1 MITPDYRV
9 YLQNTPCMTY
19 AQVFDLF
26 EQKKVAPKDKYQLG
40 IYYFNPSDTQRI
52 EDLER
57 FVQNVPNKLLEPG
70 I

>member
-1 MITPDYRV
+1 
-9 YLQNTPCMTY
+9 MTY

>member
-1 MITPDYRV
+1 
-9 YLQNTPCMTY
+9 MTY

-26 EQKKVAPKDKYQLG
+26 EQKKVALKDKYQLG
-40 IYYFNPSDTQRI
+40 IYYVNPSDIQRV